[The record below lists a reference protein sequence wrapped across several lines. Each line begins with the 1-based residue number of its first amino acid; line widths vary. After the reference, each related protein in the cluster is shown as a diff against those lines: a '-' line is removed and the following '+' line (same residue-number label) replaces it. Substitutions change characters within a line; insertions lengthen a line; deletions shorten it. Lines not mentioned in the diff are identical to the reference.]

1 MSQHPEPTEDEIV
14 GGRYEPYR
22 SHPVGGEVE
31 PVTPR
36 VAPRVEP
43 ASADGGRELDETAGT
58 HQFVLGIVSL
68 GTGIPI
74 SAIAATNVEPGL
86 LGLGV
91 AWAGIIGV
99 NVAHYLSRRRRRR

>member
-22 SHPVGGEVE
+22 SHPVAGEIE
-31 PVTPR
+31 QVTPR
-36 VAPRVEP
+36 TDARLERHR
-43 ASADGGRELDETAGT
+43 ADEQGELDETAGA

-86 LGLGV
+86 LGLAV
-91 AWAGIIGV
+91 AWAGIVGV
-99 NVAHYLSRRRRRR
+99 NVAHHLSRRRRRR